1 MSSPDTKISSS
12 APTESASQEAS
23 AQFTRLLVAAMV
35 GLVVV
40 TIALRTL
47 VMESCPVVGPSM
59 EPTLNDGERVLVW
72 KLPVALSRLPLIGG
86 HVPLDPGD
94 LVVFQRPEE
103 RGRRYVKRVIAEG
116 APTASDPAVK
126 VIFEK
131 GRVFV
136 DNRAVDEP
144 YLTPEERDSPID
156 FEATLQPGQLFVL
169 GDHRSVSKDSLRFGP
184 INEAQVI
191 GRPFLRIWPLG
202 KAGWL

>member
-1 MSSPDTKISSS
+1 MSSLRSKISSS
-12 APTESASQEAS
+12 APTESASQDAS
-23 AQFTRLLVAAMV
+23 AGFTRLLVGGMV
-35 GLVVV
+35 ALVVL
-40 TIALRTL
+40 TIALRTF
-47 VMESCPVVGPSM
+47 VMESCPVLGPSM

-72 KLPVALSRLPLIGG
+72 KLPVVLSRLPLIGG

-116 APTASDPAVK
+116 AQSDSDPAVQ
-126 VIFEK
+126 VVFEK

-136 DNRAVDEP
+136 DNQAVDEP

-156 FEATLQPGQLFVL
+156 FHATLQPGQLFVL

-184 INEAQVI
+184 IQEEQVI
-191 GRPFLRIWPLG
+191 GRPFLRVWPLS